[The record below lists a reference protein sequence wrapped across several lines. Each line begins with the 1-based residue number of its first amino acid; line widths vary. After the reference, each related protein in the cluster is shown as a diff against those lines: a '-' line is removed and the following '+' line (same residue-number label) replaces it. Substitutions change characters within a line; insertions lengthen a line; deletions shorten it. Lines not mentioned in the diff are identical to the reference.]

1 MNVLTNY
8 ILKVQGAFMDYAT
21 QSSLKLEEEIVLF
34 IIQPTMDNLETLIY
48 AKHVVQNTVE
58 LCAIFFPKETPEII
72 EKLIKEELL
81 DTFQI
86 YNFNID
92 IEPLDA
98 DLYCLESDESFR
110 EIYIDKNYDSISKL
124 AEVVLKFEA
133 AFGKIQSKY
142 IKGDMAKIF
151 NDYLTLKE
159 AEHKLKTNEQILGMI
174 VLDRSIDFIT
184 PLLSNYTYE
193 GMIDEYLGINKG
205 NITVKR
211 SFTKSILKPDY
222 RKKKPDDNIE
232 YPLTSDVNGFF
243 SDLRCMHYI
252 TATNYISSIND
263 KYVAKFDKNKEVRT
277 TDQMVETFSSFKDF
291 KSIESYLND
300 NTNFLKLLYNEVK
313 NIDDANI
320 RQHKLAL
327 INGDNKKVETYY
339 NDYIS
344 EKKDLYKILNVIILQ
359 SLIQNGIENY
369 FLLKREIMNIYGYQQ
384 IFLFRNLEFLNLVK
398 EKENITL
405 QKLFKSRFQQ
415 INENLNL
422 INRNFKLRET
432 NDLSYIVEG
441 YCPLTLK
448 LIEKAGEGGWSEI
461 RETLNLIP
469 GKTSIP
475 FNEKE
480 VANPTENIN
489 TIFVVFLG
497 GITYAEIEGIRYLN
511 RKYKEI
517 YDKSNDENKT
527 RKQFIIITTQI
538 LNSKK
543 LYDILGKK
551 FKNDCTIKN
560 FYNEI
565 SKK

>member
-205 NITVKR
+205 NIIVKR

-448 LIEKAGEGGWSEI
+448 LIEKAVEGGWKRI
-461 RETLNLIP
+461 RETLELIP
-469 GKTSIP
+469 GETSIP
-475 FNEKE
+475 FNEEE
-480 VANPTENIN
+480 VTNPTENIN

-511 RKYKEI
+511 RKYKEL
-517 YDKSNDENKT
+517 YEKENKP

-538 LNSKK
+538 LNYKK
-543 LYDILGKK
+543 LYDNLGKK
-551 FKNDCTIKN
+551 FKNDFTIKN

>member
-222 RKKKPDDNIE
+222 RKKMPDDNIE

-384 IFLFRNLEFLNLVK
+384 IFLFRNLEFLNLVT

-543 LYDILGKK
+543 LYDILGKN
-551 FKNDCTIKN
+551 FKKNYTIKKFCKDIKN
-560 FYNEI
+560 
-565 SKK
+565 